1 MSSLTTAK
9 YLDISE
15 AAGSRKENENCQ
27 IAESKTEFYNLT
39 KKIDLT
45 KFVIDWYLGQAMFWT
60 LVIGTCLG

>member
-15 AAGSRKENENCQ
+15 AAGSRKEKKNCQ
-27 IAESKTEFYNLT
+27 MAESKTELYNLT

-45 KFVIDWYLGQAMFWT
+45 KFMISSRVTSLEKLSSAEFSGQ
-60 LVIGTCLG
+60 

>member
-15 AAGSRKENENCQ
+15 AAGSRKEKKICQ
-27 IAESKTEFYNLT
+27 MAETKTELYNLT

-45 KFVIDWYLGQAMFWT
+45 KFVIDWYLGQAMFWI
-60 LVIGTCLG
+60 LVIGPCLG

>member
-15 AAGSRKENENCQ
+15 AAGSRKEKKNCEM
-27 IAESKTEFYNLT
+27 AESKPALYNLT

-45 KFVIDWYLGQAMFWT
+45 KFVIDWYLGQAMFWI
-60 LVIGTCLG
+60 LVIGPCLG